1 LVKIVQ
7 KKVQVLNINGIEY
20 PLHIFIEHRNGVRCS
35 ITKKSIN
42 IRIPILFDTALQ
54 TSEIQKMIDWAENK
68 IRNRKEIKIKR
79 NAYFHLQEIQLIGI
93 TFVLHFHTSSKKQ
106 FGEIIQK
113 EIHLYLHSENDFET
127 IEKILYQTIAPYFHN
142 WLQINIPIINQN
154 TINKKIAS
162 LSVKNVSSKW
172 GSCSN
177 KGELI
182 FTIRLALKPLW
193 IINYVIIHELC
204 HLEELNHSKRF
215 WHLVSKHFPDYKKA
229 HLFLK
234 T

>member
-1 LVKIVQ
+1 VKIAQ

-54 TSEIQKMIDWAENK
+54 ASEIQKMIHWAENK

-93 TFVLHFHTSSKKQ
+93 TFVLHFHLGIKKK
-106 FGEIIQK
+106 FGEIIQN
-113 EIHLYLHSENDFET
+113 EIHLYIHSENDFET

-154 TINKKIAS
+154 TINKKISS

>member
-1 LVKIVQ
+1 VKIAH

-20 PLHIFIEHRNGVRCS
+20 PLHIFIEHRSSVRCS

-42 IRIPILFDTALQ
+42 IRVPILFDEALQ
-54 TSEIQKMIDWAENK
+54 VSETKKMMHWAENK
-68 IRNRKEIKIKR
+68 IRNRKDIGIKKKKF
-79 NAYFHLQEIQLIGI
+79 YHLQEIQVFGK
-93 TFVLHFHTSSKKQ
+93 TFQLHLHKNDKKQ
-106 FGEIIQK
+106 YGQLLQNQ
-113 EIHLYLHSENDFET
+113 IHLFVSDPDQFDEL
-127 IEKILYQTIAPYFHN
+127 EKLLYQTISPFFYQ
-142 WLQINIPIINQN
+142 WLQEYVYLVNKN
-154 TINKKIAS
+154 TLNKKINS
-162 LSVKNVSSKW
+162 ISVKNVTSKW

-182 FTIRLALKPLW
+182 FSIRLALKPLW

-215 WHLVSKHFPDYKKA
+215 WQLVSKHFPDYKKA

>member
-1 LVKIVQ
+1 MKTLQ
-7 KKVQVLNINGIEY
+7 KKNQVLNIDGVKY

-42 IRIPILFDTALQ
+42 IRIPILFDTEQQATELD
-54 TSEIQKMIDWAENK
+54 KMIYWAENK
-68 IRNRKEIKIKR
+68 IRNRKEISIKQKTYR
-79 NAYFHLQEIQLIGI
+79 HLQEISI
-93 TFVLHFHTSSKKQ
+93 TGRIYVLHLNIIDKKT
-106 FGEIIQK
+106 FGEIKQN
-113 EIHLYLHSENDFET
+113 EIHLFIPSENDHET
-127 IEKILYQTIAPYFHN
+127 IEKVLYQTIAPYFHN
-142 WLQINIPIINQN
+142 WLGQNIPVINHN

-162 LSVKNVSSKW
+162 ISVKNETSKW

-215 WHLVSKHFPDYKKA
+215 WHLVSNHFPDYKKA
-229 HLFLK
+229 HLYLK